1 MYKTVIKY
9 YYQMKLKLKFSP
21 ELNEISKINQ
31 TNKEV
36 TKKYFNQFRSVL
48 TDFYRV
54 YLSLMESYSELE
66 DLFSNII
73 KYARKE
79 TGVIKVP

>member
-1 MYKTVIKY
+1 
-9 YYQMKLKLKFSP
+9 MKLKLKFSP
-21 ELNEISKINQ
+21 ELTEISKMNQ

-36 TKKYFNQFRSVL
+36 AKKYFINFRSVL

-54 YLSLMESYSELE
+54 YLSLMESFSEIE

-73 KYARKE
+73 KCARRE
-79 TGVIKVP
+79 TDVIKYLKLEKL